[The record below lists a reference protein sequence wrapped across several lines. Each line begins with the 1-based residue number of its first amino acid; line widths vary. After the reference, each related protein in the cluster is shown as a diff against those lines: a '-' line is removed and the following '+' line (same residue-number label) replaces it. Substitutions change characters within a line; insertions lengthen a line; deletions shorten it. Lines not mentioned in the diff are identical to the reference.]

1 MNEEAQ
7 IEENLRVA
15 DTALPDSLT
24 DADFVVLEKARQIYW
39 QLMKVDFTDCRYCMP
54 CPAGVNIPECFAFY
68 NNTAF
73 FPHNWENRMLYIIR
87 LGCIIWDLPSYA
99 GLC

>member
-39 QLMKVDFTDCRYCMP
+39 QLMKVDFTD
-54 CPAGVNIPECFAFY
+54 
-68 NNTAF
+68 
-73 FPHNWENRMLYIIR
+73 
-87 LGCIIWDLPSYA
+87 
-99 GLC
+99 